1 MATADNRRVMA
12 PDASEPRDSGADAP
26 EADTSDADTSD
37 AGQIL
42 PLAIGFSAIA
52 LAVIFMCVA
61 ISSLYLTEK
70 RLYALADSTAL
81 AAADSFRPDVTGGPR
96 IVLTD
101 AGVRRSARDYLS
113 DIRASESFD
122 GLRVGSR
129 TGSPGGHGARVT
141 LHATWH
147 PPLLSI
153 FVPRGVPI
161 DVTSIARGGL
171 RMD

>member
-1 MATADNRRVMA
+1 MVTVNSPHSG
-12 PDASEPRDSGADAP
+12 PDGDR
-26 EADTSDADTSD
+26 SD

-52 LAVIFMCVA
+52 LAVIFLCVA

-70 RLYALADSTAL
+70 QLYALADSTAL

-96 IVLTD
+96 VVLTD

-113 DIRASESFD
+113 RVRASDRFD
-122 GLRVGSR
+122 RLRIGAA
-129 TGSPGGHGARVT
+129 TGSPDGHGARVT

-153 FVPRGVPI
+153 FVPRGVPV

-171 RMD
+171 RLD